1 MAEKTQ
7 RSCADP
13 NIGRELRCGHS
24 RLERRTL
31 QGFSHSTRP
40 ELRRSR
46 LWHHW
51 ARRQINRALFTS
63 RGSSCS
69 PALSFL
75 QKRVFHVSNLQ
86 IVALNPHKRHASPVA
101 TADHTALSS
110 PLPTTC
116 GDGLPDTQSVSPGT
130 PAAAPS
136 TRSSCGTTRSSSPA
150 APSSTD
156 TGRVAA
162 ATWGNETATRPW
174 RSTPSALPLLAI
186 RPPGPR
192 PYRAR
197 KRLAAVIA
205 SNSNRQ

>member
-86 IVALNPHKRHASPVA
+86 IVALNPHKRHASPA
-101 TADHTALSS
+101 DTRSGPGLAALADHPRRPKATPHAALCYIG
-110 PLPTTC
+110 TC
-116 GDGLPDTQSVSPGT
+116 GNC
-130 PAAAPS
+130 
-136 TRSSCGTTRSSSPA
+136 RSHRIVL
-150 APSSTD
+150 PSSDNLRRWTAGHPERQSRHASGSAKHPLELRHD
-156 TGRVAA
+156 PLILTCCTILDRYRSRGSSHLGERNCEDGAA
-162 ATWGNETATRPW
+162 G
-174 RSTPSALPLLAI
+174 
-186 RPPGPR
+186 GG
-192 PYRAR
+192 
-197 KRLAAVIA
+197 
-205 SNSNRQ
+205 